1 MENDLEVVREYPVIR
16 PKGDLVI
23 RIERITKE
31 YAMGHTTIR
40 ALKGADLC
48 IQRNGYLAVMDSPER
63 EIDLDEHPWLPRH
76 ADNRTV

>member
-1 MENDLEVVREYPVIR
+1 MQNDLEVIREDHVIR

-40 ALKGADLC
+40 ALKGVDLC
-48 IQRNGYLAVMDSPER
+48 IQRNEYLRLWDPPGAG
-63 EIDLDEHPWLPRH
+63 
-76 ADNRTV
+76 NRR